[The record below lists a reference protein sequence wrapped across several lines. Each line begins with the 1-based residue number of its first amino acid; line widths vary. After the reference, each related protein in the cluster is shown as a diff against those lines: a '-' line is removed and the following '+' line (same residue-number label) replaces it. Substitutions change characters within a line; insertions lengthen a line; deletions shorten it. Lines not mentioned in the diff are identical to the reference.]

1 MSEDQPSAPLQ
12 SNLGSILAR
21 VATSV
26 EQKHPGKSIATEFSR
41 HATIKIGTH
50 NMIIEDRPEDNA
62 TVIKLTGI
70 SPDNQLTSIM
80 LANIGHIPEV
90 QYLDAGRL
98 KLAVVKNCDEKKL
111 RTIATMW
118 ANALDLD

>member
-1 MSEDQPSAPLQ
+1 
-12 SNLGSILAR
+12 
-21 VATSV
+21 
-26 EQKHPGKSIATEFSR
+26 
-41 HATIKIGTH
+41 
-50 NMIIEDRPEDNA
+50 
-62 TVIKLTGI
+62 
-70 SPDNQLTSIM
+70 M